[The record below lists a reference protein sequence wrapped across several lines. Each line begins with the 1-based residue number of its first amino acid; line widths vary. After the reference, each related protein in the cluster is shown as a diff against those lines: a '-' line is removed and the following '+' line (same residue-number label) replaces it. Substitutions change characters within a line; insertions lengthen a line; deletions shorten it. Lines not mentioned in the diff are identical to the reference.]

1 MNSKLWIQKAV
12 STGLLITLI
21 ATYSM
26 VTLANSGKA
35 VGELI
40 VNGSDDT
47 SFVTVN
53 GEPSKSGRT
62 VFSASTITTPDA
74 FGATV
79 NLGKAGRISL
89 APSSTFAFNVDG
101 DNVTGDLT
109 AGSMTVLSAAKGMSV
124 KNLTGDTMT
133 VNAGESANATTAG
146 TQQTTKKAGGLDW
159 WAWVLLVGGAA
170 VVIAMTARAGNDS
183 DFGGGSGTISPVR

>member
-1 MNSKLWIQKAV
+1 MNSKLCIQRAV

-26 VTLANSGKA
+26 ATLANSGKA

-47 SFVTVN
+47 SFVMVN

-62 VFSASTITTPDA
+62 VFSSSTITTPDA

-89 APSSTFAFNVDG
+89 APNSTFAFNVDG

-109 AGSMTVLSAAKGMSV
+109 AGSITVLSAAKGMSV
-124 KNLTGDTMT
+124 KNLTGDTIT
-133 VNAGESANATTAG
+133 VNAGESANAATAGKQTTA
-146 TQQTTKKAGGLDW
+146 KAGGLDW
-159 WAWVLLVGGAA
+159 WAWVLLFGGAA

>member
-1 MNSKLWIQKAV
+1 MNSKLCIQKAV

-47 SFVTVN
+47 SFVMVN

-62 VFSASTITTPDA
+62 VFSSSTITTPEA

-79 NLGKAGRISL
+79 SLGKTGRFSL
-89 APSSTFAFNVDG
+89 APNSTFALNVDG
-101 DNVTGDLT
+101 DNVSGDLT
-109 AGSMTVLSAAKGMSV
+109 SGSITVLSAAKGVSV
-124 KNLTGDTMT
+124 KNLTGDTIT
-133 VNAGESANATTAG
+133 VNAGESANAATAG
-146 TQQTTKKAGGLDW
+146 KQTTTKAGGLDW

-183 DFGGGSGTISPVR
+183 NFGGGSTTVSPVR

>member
-1 MNSKLWIQKAV
+1 MNSKLCIQRAV

-47 SFVTVN
+47 SFVMVN

-62 VFSASTITTPDA
+62 VFSSSTITTPEA

-79 NLGKAGRISL
+79 SLGKVGRISL
-89 APSSTFAFNVDG
+89 APNSTFAFNVDG

-109 AGSMTVLSAAKGMSV
+109 AGSITVLSAAKGMSV
-124 KNLTGDTMT
+124 KNLTGDTIT
-133 VNAGESANATTAG
+133 VNAGESANAATAGKQTTA
-146 TQQTTKKAGGLDW
+146 KAGGLDW

-170 VVIAMTARAGNDS
+170 VVIAIAARNDS
-183 DFGGGSGTISPVR
+183 NFGGGSTTISPVR